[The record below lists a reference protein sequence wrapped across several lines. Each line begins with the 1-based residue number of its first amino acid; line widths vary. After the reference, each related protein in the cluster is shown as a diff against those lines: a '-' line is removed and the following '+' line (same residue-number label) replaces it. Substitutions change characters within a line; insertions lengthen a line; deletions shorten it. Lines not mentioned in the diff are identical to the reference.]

1 MPARLEIAL
10 KDHLIDAEGEG
21 IRQKALD
28 YFGMQLS
35 RVRSIHIL
43 TIDAELSPDQLL
55 QIQTEIFTN
64 PVTQLSSFEPL
75 DFPFDWTIW
84 VGYRPGV
91 RDNPGATAVEAIEDD
106 EEEGAI
112 ILSAWHDAGQ
122 DIIHVADTGPGMP
135 PEARDKLFKPF
146 QGSTRKGGTGLG
158 LPNVLEIASAH
169 GGEVTLVKSD
179 STGTIFAISLP
190 HPADA
195 M

>member
-1 MPARLEIAL
+1 MTGIDRAIDLCTQTLAYGKATSVVVRPIVFEFAPIAEEIGRSL
-10 KDHLIDAEGEG
+10 G
-21 IRQKALD
+21 IGDRTDIRFTNQVGAD
-28 YFGMQLS
+28 FQLFA
-35 RVRSIHIL
+35 
-43 TIDAELSPDQLL
+43 DPDQ
-55 QIQTEIFTN
+55 I
-64 PVTQLSSFEPL
+64 
-75 DFPFDWTIW
+75 
-84 VGYRPGV
+84 YRACLNLA
-91 RDNPGATAVEAIEDD
+91 RNAVEAIEDD